1 MSRPFPAQACVL
13 SVDCEAFAPMSGAR
27 AFYSSQ
33 ALVQPQ
39 AQAERLKLGD
49 VVTPG
54 SYLGGREA
62 SARWYGGNCA
72 SRYIMHTY
80 ERNDASKT
88 NKGFRIATTRLQ
100 ANNDH
105 MVAVRVQ
112 AGHLAS
118 FA

>member
-1 MSRPFPAQACVL
+1 M
-13 SVDCEAFAPMSGAR
+13 E
-27 AFYSSQ
+27 
-33 ALVQPQ
+33 
-39 AQAERLKLGD
+39 
-49 VVTPG
+49 
-54 SYLGGREA
+54 
-62 SARWYGGNCA
+62 
-72 SRYIMHTY
+72 
-80 ERNDASKT
+80 T